1 MAAFDCARKSVLWLL
16 SLSLALTILRQ
27 ICDFIGRL
35 WAPIVVNF
43 LHILF
48 LIFGYFGLLQ
58 KRPAYLIL
66 SAFWLPLALTWNVFL
81 GCYYLSLPPLNRTV
95 PLLSF
100 GEKLSRSFWQQYIP
114 FCQASYDYAREQWIT
129 PLGCAVNYWHIEVA
143 QAGNNE
149 CFTRVNTLLHLHSS
163 LQDCISL

>member
-1 MAAFDCARKSVLWLL
+1 MAAFDVARKSVLWLL
-16 SLSLALTILRQ
+16 SISLALTILRQ

-35 WAPIVVNF
+35 WAPIVINF
-43 LHILF
+43 VHILF

-58 KRPAYLIL
+58 KRPGYLIL

-81 GCYYLSLPPLNRTV
+81 ACYYLSLPPLNRTV

-114 FCQASYDYAREQWIT
+114 FCQASYDYASEQWIT
-129 PLGCAVNYWHIEVA
+129 PQGCTVYYWHIEMV
-143 QAGNNE
+143 QAGNWTLFLCE
-149 CFTRVNTLLHLHSS
+149 RTILLHS
-163 LQDCISL
+163 LLQGCTF